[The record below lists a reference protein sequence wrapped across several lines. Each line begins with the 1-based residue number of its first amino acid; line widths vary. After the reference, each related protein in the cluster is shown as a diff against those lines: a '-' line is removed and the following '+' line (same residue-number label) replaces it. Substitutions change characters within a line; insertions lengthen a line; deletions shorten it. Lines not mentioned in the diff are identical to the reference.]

1 MALVKLQLFS
11 KPKETSIK
19 QNTHKI
25 EKNCSFKL
33 KMQFGVV
40 PLFFFFFFFYFH
52 SSIDFFL
59 YYRRHVKCSS
69 CFCLQIIIFI
79 VNSHKKSLERIKTK
93 PPFQCMI
100 ATYQSTREFIIFTFD
115 FLIYFPMANLK
126 NVFRFLA
133 VACRTGNK
141 N

>member
-40 PLFFFFFFFYFH
+40 PLFLFFLLSFINWLFSLLSSTCSVFFVFLSANNYFH
-52 SSIDFFL
+52 
-59 YYRRHVKCSS
+59 
-69 CFCLQIIIFI
+69 
-79 VNSHKKSLERIKTK
+79 
-93 PPFQCMI
+93 
-100 ATYQSTREFIIFTFD
+100 REFTQKITWTDQNKAAVPMYDCHISVNTR
-115 FLIYFPMANLK
+115 IYNFH
-126 NVFRFLA
+126 FRFLDLFSDGEFEKCFLFS
-133 VACRTGNK
+133 CRRLSNGQ
-141 N
+141 